1 MIPHLC
7 NAKLLLRIGELIQ
20 TESGLNG
27 MLPLRAA
34 LVQAAAE
41 NDFSL
46 VKVLKKFPT
55 PGIRINTSEAIDT
68 VKKIA

>member
-1 MIPHLC
+1 
-7 NAKLLLRIGELIQ
+7 
-20 TESGLNG
+20 